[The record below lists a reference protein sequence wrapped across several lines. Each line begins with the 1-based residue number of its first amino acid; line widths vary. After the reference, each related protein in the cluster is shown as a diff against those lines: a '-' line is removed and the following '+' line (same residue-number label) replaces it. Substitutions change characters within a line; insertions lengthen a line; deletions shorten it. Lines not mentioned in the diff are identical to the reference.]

1 MGDDAKLS
9 ARIEAYAMEIA
20 GSSLTA
26 GSWVLA
32 GSETA
37 LAASQV
43 EGAAG
48 TCESDR
54 PSPVVPV
61 WHGIAAALVAAAANV
76 AAHACAANAVWHIN
90 SNTAAIHATE
100 ARVDRRNFMAAS

>member
-1 MGDDAKLS
+1 
-9 ARIEAYAMEIA
+9 MEIA

-32 GSETA
+32 GSATA

-54 PSPVVPV
+54 PWPVV
-61 WHGIAAALVAAAANV
+61 
-76 AAHACAANAVWHIN
+76 AV
-90 SNTAAIHATE
+90 
-100 ARVDRRNFMAAS
+100 